1 MKNRKL
7 NAAVVLVRR
16 SLPAVWMLLPL
27 LLVPAVGISAQEDIP
42 KDLGKIAMG
51 RTHFRTYCAS
61 CHGREG
67 RGDGS
72 LAEYLR
78 VAPADLTQLSAKNG
92 GEFPFEEVRK
102 QIDGRE
108 VAPAHGSDMPVWG
121 DAFEKVGD
129 EQEALEEKILA
140 LVHYLR
146 SLQAASEEGQ

>member
-1 MKNRKL
+1 MKNQKL
-7 NAAVVLVRR
+7 HAAIVPTQRAFAAV
-16 SLPAVWMLLPL
+16 WILLPL
-27 LLVPAVGISAQEDIP
+27 LLVPAAGISAQEDVP
-42 KDLGKIAMG
+42 QDMGKTAMG

-78 VAPADLTQLSAKNG
+78 VKPADLTQLSAKNG
-92 GEFPFEEVRK
+92 GEFPFEEIRK

-129 EQEALEEKILA
+129 EQQALEEKILA
-140 LVHYLR
+140 LVHYVR
-146 SLQAASEEGQ
+146 SIQAAPEDP